1 MSKFSKSILAVSAL
15 LLGNSLTIGSVQAQE
30 LSFEQYVEK
39 LKQQGREEGISEAI
53 IDEAFDGVT
62 FKPRAVKADKNQPE
76 KKLTLDEYIPRAV
89 PDWKVKQA
97 RSLYKK
103 HYKALKRIGDEYGVQ
118 PRFIVALWGVESNF
132 GKFTGNYSV
141 IDALTT
147 MAYEGRREA
156 FFRSEAMAALTI
168 LDQGHITPKEMKGS
182 WAGAMGQPQ
191 FLPSSYLDYA
201 VDYDGDGRRDIWN
214 SVPDTL
220 GSIANYLAQYGWQEG
235 RDWGYEAI
243 FPTRVSC
250 ALEGPDQMRKIRKW
264 AKAGVNRISGKAFPE
279 LELNREGALLM
290 PAGRFGP
297 AFVATPNFY
306 VIKKYN
312 NSDLYALFVG
322 NAADRIQYS
331 NKPFVAQWRK
341 ISGLT
346 RGNVM
351 AIQKGLISQGYD
363 VGGADG
369 LAGFKTRRSI
379 GDWQQKNGL
388 EPTCFPSATLA
399 ERF

>member
-103 HYKALKRIGDEYGVQ
+103 HYKALKRIGGEYGVQ

-191 FLPSSYLDYA
+191 FMPSSFLAYA
-201 VDYDGDGRRDIWN
+201 ADGNGDGKKDIWGTEEDVFA
-214 SVPDTL
+214 SA
-220 GSIANYLAQYGWQEG
+220 ANYLSQSGWDDKYTWG
-235 RDWGYEAI
+235 RQVHV
-243 FPTRVSC
+243 PSTVSIDLQGRSEDK
-250 ALEGPDQMRKIRKW
+250 AKYLKEWSELGIKRYDDRPLPNLDEDIKAWLIMPDD
-264 AKAGVNRISGKAFPE
+264 E
-279 LELNREGALLM
+279 
-290 PAGRFGP
+290 AGRSYL
-297 AFVATPNFY
+297 V
-306 VIKKYN
+306 YN
-312 NSDLYALFVG
+312 NYNVLMKWNRSYYFALAVSHL
-322 NAADRIQYS
+322 ADRI
-331 NKPFVAQWRK
+331 KF
-341 ISGLT
+341 
-346 RGNVM
+346 
-351 AIQKGLISQGYD
+351 D
-363 VGGADG
+363 
-369 LAGFKTRRSI
+369 
-379 GDWQQKNGL
+379 
-388 EPTCFPSATLA
+388 
-399 ERF
+399 